1 MSSNSRITC
10 SKGPSDG
17 TSLPP
22 YTRPRKDTNTKADN
36 TESMTAPTQQQTA
49 CDQLNSTV
57 GHSPFARPGS
67 RAGASTAPTTP
78 TGMPSASASPFT
90 WPGSHVGLTQSEVDF
105 PRAAPQAA
113 RPSNC
118 DSPISSISDPVF
130 PRDMNTSTSWDVI
143 DPDCDE
149 EVASITNG
157 QSQHQV
163 NRPANTNT
171 VSDPSNLDLGLE
183 QVSDTTSNHNLGTL
197 YNQDFFVADTTNR
210 RLSQIPNKSN
220 YPYPLPSGHSTLQ
233 LRLPDL
239 LIYLKTDT
247 YLMDVNTGEHYAIYS
262 DRIQKMSVTPKLYS
276 AWGYRQLLHTIQ
288 SDALRFGVNSPQP
301 STSGVSQKA
310 PTVSGLTQ
318 PSPVSHYTQPPA
330 SPCRPT
336 IVKYEPPAFSLETPM
351 QMLTRDERNQVLQ
364 NHVVAANA
372 VFSKVAVFEQFSR
385 NPTTQCTM
393 KKCNEFRKTNT
404 STWPSN
410 SSTFWK
416 QMTNSNEPQDYPDWT
431 YPNIFGVCET
441 CGPPTQGSKTSWP

>member
-1 MSSNSRITC
+1 M
-10 SKGPSDG
+10 
-17 TSLPP
+17 
-22 YTRPRKDTNTKADN
+22 NTKADN

-49 CDQLNSTV
+49 CDQLNSMV
-57 GHSPFARPGS
+57 GHSPLARPGS

-90 WPGSHVGLTQSEVDF
+90 QPGSRAGSTRLEVDS

-118 DSPISSISDPVF
+118 DLPISSIGDPVF
-130 PRDMNTSTSWDVI
+130 PQDVNTSTSWDMI

-149 EVASITNG
+149 KVASITNG

-163 NRPANTNT
+163 NQPANTNT
-171 VSDPSNLDLGLE
+171 DSDPSNLDPGLK
-183 QVSDTTSNHNLGTL
+183 QVSDTNSNHNLGTL
-197 YNQDFFVADTTNR
+197 YNQDFFVADTMNR
-210 RLSQIPNKSN
+210 RPSQMPNKLN
-220 YPYPLPSGHSTLQ
+220 YPYPLPNGQSALQ

-310 PTVSGLTQ
+310 PMVSGLTQ

-336 IVKYEPPAFSLETPM
+336 IIKYEPPAFSLETPM
-351 QMLTRDERNQVLQ
+351 QML
-364 NHVVAANA
+364 
-372 VFSKVAVFEQFSR
+372 
-385 NPTTQCTM
+385 M
-393 KKCNEFRKTNT
+393 
-404 STWPSN
+404 
-410 SSTFWK
+410 
-416 QMTNSNEPQDYPDWT
+416 QD
-431 YPNIFGVCET
+431 
-441 CGPPTQGSKTSWP
+441 K